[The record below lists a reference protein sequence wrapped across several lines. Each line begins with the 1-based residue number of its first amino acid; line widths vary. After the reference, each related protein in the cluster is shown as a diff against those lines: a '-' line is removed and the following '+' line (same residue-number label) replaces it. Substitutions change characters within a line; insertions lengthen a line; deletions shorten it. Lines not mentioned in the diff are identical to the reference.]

1 MSNGVVLRN
10 ISLPCFF
17 RFPTDKLYGTMPHR
31 LYGKQIRECLL
42 SCVLFLEAVCMTTN
56 AGRSSDLVHLLR
68 LPIRTNLLQ
77 WFLQQTH
84 IFAYYIPQISS
95 HTQIPR
101 KYFCILSANCVNL
114 TAAGLSGLFT
124 RFPFNLY
131 PCILISNYPHIPTS
145 RICILLNSHRHA

>member
-1 MSNGVVLRN
+1 
-10 ISLPCFF
+10 
-17 RFPTDKLYGTMPHR
+17 MPHR

-42 SCVLFLEAVCMTTN
+42 SCLLFLEAVCMTTN

-77 WFLQQTH
+77 WLLQQTH
-84 IFAYYIPQISS
+84 IFAFCKYLCTLRYFADTLQILC
-95 HTQIPR
+95 

-114 TAAGLSGLFT
+114 TAAGLSGLLT

-131 PCILISNYPHIPTS
+131 SCIPTNRLS
-145 RICILLNSHRHA
+145 TYPDKQIVSISDKLSVHSDKPNLYSPQ

>member
-1 MSNGVVLRN
+1 
-10 ISLPCFF
+10 
-17 RFPTDKLYGTMPHR
+17 MPHR

-95 HTQIPR
+95 HTQILC
-101 KYFCILSANCVNL
+101 KYLCILKYLANTFAYFLQIV
-114 TAAGLSGLFT
+114 
-124 RFPFNLY
+124 
-131 PCILISNYPHIPTS
+131 
-145 RICILLNSHRHA
+145 